1 MVMVIIMAKR
11 QYEIG
16 NKPCI
21 PEPIASK
28 QKYSICK
35 KCKVQFKQKWDSAK
49 GVYSDWELCPNCRK
63 EQQRE
68 KNITYKIDYVP
79 YEYQLKMHNSPAR
92 FKIVAGG
99 VRTGKDYSMTFEL
112 VKYTFACA
120 NEDRPKT
127 MIPKV
132 RAWIVAPS
140 EDIAKEDFVQLRRII
155 PAELVADLNKSEH
168 SLLTKNGVLFEV
180 KSAYNPESLV
190 GVGLDA
196 VLITEA
202 ARIKDLE
209 DVWSNLEG
217 RLISDGRGKN
227 GQGGIALINSSPL
240 GKNYFYKMYMW
251 GNPKNPERDPQWES
265 FRWQTWDNPVIG
277 KKANVVQ
284 RNGLTYRQNLEKR
297 MSSLRYRQD
306 YLAEFLSNEYDVFP
320 NFEENTLEKIPD
332 NLSKEER
339 EKFIKDWEMPLPYH
353 TYLIG
358 YDPAG
363 LKDGAPVVV
372 VEKETGKVKFKKD
385 IKNLGWEG
393 QFDYIKYLQKRYN
406 YAPVV
411 FSKTGHEII
420 PSQFDKRGIIYEAK
434 NEQGRNKAAYIENYS
449 RLIENKY
456 VRVLDDK
463 NDLTER
469 FIDEHKNYQRTVK
482 GTKVTYSNGRGS
494 PHDDF
499 VSAMYMA
506 LSDFETG
513 EVKIRYSGFLA
524 AV

>member
-1 MVMVIIMAKR
+1 MDKK

-16 NKPCI
+16 NKPNI
-21 PEPIASK
+21 AEPIASK
-28 QKYSICK
+28 HKYGICK
-35 KCKVQFKQKWDSAK
+35 KCKVQFKQEWDSVK
-49 GVYSDWELCPNCRK
+49 GVYSNWELCPQCREHK
-63 EQQRE
+63 QKE

-92 FKIVAGG
+92 FKLVDGG
-99 VRTGKDYSMTFEL
+99 IRTGKDYSMVFEL
-112 VKYTFACA
+112 TKYTFDCA
-120 NEDRPKT
+120 NENRPDT

-140 EDIAKEDFVQLRRII
+140 ESIAKEDFNQLRRII

-168 SLLTKNGVLFEV
+168 SLITKNGVLFEV

-227 GQGGIALINSSPL
+227 GQGGIGLLNSSPL

-251 GNPKNPERDPQWES
+251 GNKNNPDNDPQWES
-265 FRWQTWDNPVIG
+265 FRWQTWDNPEIA
-277 KKANVVQ
+277 KKANIIQ

-297 MSSLRYRQD
+297 MSNLRYRQD

-320 NFEENTLEKIPD
+320 NFEENTLEKIPND
-332 NLSKEER
+332 LSKEER
-339 EKFIKDWEMPLPYH
+339 EKFIDDWKAPLPYY
-353 TYLIG
+353 TYVIG

-363 LKDGAPVVV
+363 LKDGAPVVI
-372 VEKETGKVKFKKD
+372 VEKETGKLKLKKD
-385 IKNLGWEG
+385 IKNLGWDG
-393 QFDYIKYLQKRYN
+393 QFDELGYLQKKYN
-406 YAPVV
+406 YAPII

-420 PSQFDKRGIIYEAK
+420 PSQLDKRGIVYEAK
-434 NEQGRNKAAYIENYS
+434 NEQGHNKAEFIENYS
-449 RLIENKY
+449 RLVENKF
-456 VRVLDDK
+456 VRVLDSKD
-463 NDLTER
+463 DLTER
-469 FIDEHKNYQRTVK
+469 FKDEHKNYQRTVK
-482 GTKVTYSNGRGS
+482 GTKITYSNGRGS

-499 VSAMYMA
+499 VSAMYMG
-506 LSDFETG
+506 LSDIEPTEIIVPYVG
-513 EVKIRYSGFLA
+513 MIEAL
-524 AV
+524 